1 MSTDTP
7 RPPLDSAVISQKIS
21 QYWRV
26 SVVEVTGSTQD
37 DLSALVSRNEV
48 TSGEVLVAE
57 YQSAGRGRLD
67 RTFDAPQSS
76 ALLFSLY
83 LQPKREKSEWSFL
96 PLLAGLVST
105 FAMSEL
111 DPRFTA
117 ELKWPNDL
125 QIAGKKL
132 GGIIAQATS
141 NGVILGLGINVGM
154 DRSELPVEHATSLQ
168 IEDFAVLDRNLILA
182 SILNTF
188 EELIGRWEDGEDL
201 RHLYRERSATL
212 NQKIQVE
219 LPTGENTSGLAE
231 DISPAGELILEDGQ
245 RITVGDIVHLR

>member
-1 MSTDTP
+1 
-7 RPPLDSAVISQKIS
+7 VISQKIS

-37 DLSALVSRNEV
+37 DLAALISRNDV
-48 TSGEVLVAE
+48 ASGEVLVTE

-83 LQPKREKSEWSFL
+83 LQPKREQSEWSFL

-105 FAMSEL
+105 LAISEL
-111 DPRFTA
+111 DPRFSP

-141 NGVILGLGINVGM
+141 KGVIIGIGINVGM
-154 DRSELPVEHATSLQ
+154 DRSELPVENATSLMV
-168 IEDFAVLDRNLILA
+168 EEFSVLDRNLILA

-188 EELIGRWEDGEDL
+188 EELMGRWEDGEDL
-201 RHLYRERSATL
+201 RHLYRERSSTL
-212 NQKIQVE
+212 NQKIEVE
-219 LPTGENTSGLAE
+219 LPGGEKKSGFAV
-231 DISPAGELILEDGQ
+231 DISPAGELILGDGQ

>member
-1 MSTDTP
+1 MSIDTP

-21 QYWRV
+21 RYWRV

-37 DLSALVSRNEV
+37 DLAALVARDEAIH
-48 TSGEVLVAE
+48 GAVLVTE

-76 ALLFSLY
+76 ALLFSLFIE
-83 LQPKREKSEWSFL
+83 PKREKNEWSIL

-105 FAMSEL
+105 LAISEL
-111 DPRFTA
+111 DPRFTV

-132 GGIIAQATS
+132 GGIIAQATDS
-141 NGVILGLGINVGM
+141 GVVIGIGINVGM
-154 DRSELPVEHATSLQ
+154 NRSELPIELATSLM
-168 IEDFAVLDRNLILA
+168 IEEFGILDRNLILA
-182 SILNTF
+182 SILNNF
-188 EELIGRWEDGEDL
+188 EELLGRWEDGEDL

-212 NQKIQVE
+212 SQKIQVE
-219 LPTGENTSGLAE
+219 LPGGEKRNGFAE
-231 DISPAGELILEDGQ
+231 DISPAGELILEGGE